1 MDALEQQI
9 LDGILEKAEIE
20 EDQLQNFTVDTL
32 LFKSDGG
39 ENNLELDSLD
49 ALELIALLYET
60 WEIEAMPED
69 LFLFGMIPEFVG
81 RFPIFTALTSLDENQ
96 LVRLLTEPKN
106 ALVKQYSKLLSLS
119 GVQLN
124 IQPTALKA
132 MAQKAVE
139 RGTGARALRAIFE
152 EIMLDVMFDAPSM
165 KNVESVTITKEVI
178 TKGKKP
184 TIGLKD

>member
-60 WEIEAMPED
+60 WEIEVMPED
-69 LFLFGMIPEFVG
+69 LAQMRTIRQIADFVRAQG
-81 RFPIFTALTSLDENQ
+81 
-96 LVRLLTEPKN
+96 
-106 ALVKQYSKLLSLS
+106 
-119 GVQLN
+119 
-124 IQPTALKA
+124 KA
-132 MAQKAVE
+132 E
-139 RGTGARALRAIFE
+139 
-152 EIMLDVMFDAPSM
+152 
-165 KNVESVTITKEVI
+165 
-178 TKGKKP
+178 
-184 TIGLKD
+184 